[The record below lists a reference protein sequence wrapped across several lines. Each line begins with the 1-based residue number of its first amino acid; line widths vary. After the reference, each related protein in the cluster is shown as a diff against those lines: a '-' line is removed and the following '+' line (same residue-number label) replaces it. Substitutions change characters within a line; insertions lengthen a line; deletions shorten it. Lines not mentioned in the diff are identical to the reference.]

1 MKRLVLSVALV
12 LSAALPSAAMACS
25 AHAGAQQ
32 AAAPSPKPELKT
44 VSINE
49 LALLTEAKQAQPIDA
64 NNAETR
70 AKFGVIPGAT
80 LLTSVNSFDPAK
92 ELPSAKGSKLV
103 FYCASLKCNAS
114 HQAAQRALEAGYTD
128 VSVLPDGIKGWKEAG
143 QRTVLPRS

>member
-12 LSAALPSAAMACS
+12 LSAILPAAALACS
-25 AHAGAQQ
+25 AHEGNQQ
-32 AAAPSPKPELKT
+32 AAAPKPELKT
-44 VSINE
+44 VSVNE
-49 LALLTEAKQAQPIDA
+49 LALLTEAKQVQPVDA

-80 LLTSVNSFDPAK
+80 LLTSVGSFDPAK

-114 HQAAQRALEAGYTD
+114 HQAALRAIEAGYTD
-128 VSVLPDGIKGWKEAG
+128 VSVFPDGIKGWKEAG
-143 QRTVLPRS
+143 HRTVLPRS

>member
-64 NNAETR
+64 TTPRR
-70 AKFGVIPGAT
+70 APSSA
-80 LLTSVNSFDPAK
+80 SFPA
-92 ELPSAKGSKLV
+92 
-103 FYCASLKCNAS
+103 
-114 HQAAQRALEAGYTD
+114 
-128 VSVLPDGIKGWKEAG
+128 
-143 QRTVLPRS
+143 PRCSPR